1 MRQLITIT
9 SRNLKQYLRD
19 RGAVFFSLLSMLIVI
34 ALMVFFLGDMNVESI
49 TDALA
54 GLPGRDAAQDEKNA
68 TQVVLSWTCAGILSI
83 NAVTVT
89 LGCLSC
95 MIKDRTSGKLSSIY
109 TAPVSRTIIGAG
121 YILAAWISSVIICTL
136 TLGLTEVYCISQ
148 GMTPYT
154 FSEHVQLIGMIAA
167 NSFTYASLMYL
178 IATLVSSEGAW
189 SGLGTVIGTLVGF
202 LGGIY
207 LPIGALSDTIGS
219 LMKCTPVIYGT
230 AMFRKLMCKSALE
243 QTFSGAPAQLVAE
256 YREVM
261 GIDLSVGETL
271 LGISHEVAI
280 LLLCGVVFTILST
293 LILRFGKKHDR

>member
-1 MRQLITIT
+1 MNQLITIT

-19 RGAVFFSLLSMLIVI
+19 RGAVFFSLLSMVIVI

-54 GLPGRDAAQDEKNA
+54 AIAGRDAAEDKKNA
-68 TQVVLSWTCAGILSI
+68 TLVVLSWTCAGIISI

-109 TAPVSRTIIGAG
+109 TAPVSRTVIGAG

-136 TLGLTEVYCISQ
+136 TLALTEIYCVSQ
-148 GMTPYT
+148 GMAPYT
-154 FSEHVQLIGMIAA
+154 FSEHLLLLGMIAA
-167 NSFTYASLMYL
+167 NSFTYSALMYL
-178 IATLVSSEGAW
+178 VATLVKSEGAW

-207 LPIGALSDTIGS
+207 LPIGALSDTIGN

-230 AMFRKLMCKSALE
+230 AMFRKLMCQMALD
-243 QTFSGAPAQLVAE
+243 TAFAGAPGEMVTE
-256 YREVM
+256 YRQVM
-261 GIDLSVGETL
+261 GIDLTVGDTI
-271 LGISHEVAI
+271 LGISQEILI
-280 LLLCGVVFTILST
+280 LLFCGVVFTIIST
-293 LILRFGKKHDR
+293 LILRFGRKTDR